1 MLGARVY
8 ICFFTATFVFFT
20 LRAQDAVITTAA
32 DTLFGEVKLLGYLK
46 PPKVQIAEKT
56 LKTEKGK
63 KRVLAISEVK
73 RFIMAQETYDPVQGP
88 DGIVFMKLEEEGY
101 LSLYAYQPEG
111 QLLYD
116 AHLLVK
122 KDGSRMPVPSMN
134 FRNAMRSFLSECPDV
149 VMKIEDKTY
158 SRDDLP
164 VIISEYNKCMRQHGE
179 DRRRAIA
186 YREFY
191 ARKVA
196 PWDTLQSRV
205 ERLQFEEGKD
215 VLEMINDV
223 KGKLKRSEPVP
234 KFLVNSLR
242 ENLSGTKLMGY
253 LEAAIAE
260 LEKE

>member
-1 MLGARVY
+1 MRGVR
-8 ICFFTATFVFFT
+8 CFLVIVLAALLSVPVQ
-20 LRAQDAVITTAA
+20 AQDYVVTTSG
-32 DTLFGEVKLLGYLK
+32 DTVRGEVKLLGYLK
-46 PPKVQIAEKT
+46 PPKVQITEKT
-56 LKTEKGK
+56 NKTDKGK
-63 KRVLAISEVK
+63 KRVFSISEVK

-122 KDGSRMPVPSMN
+122 KDGSRMPVPTMN

-164 VIISEYNKCMRQHGE
+164 VIIGEYNKCMRQHGE

-205 ERLQFEEGKD
+205 ERLQFEERKD
-215 VLEMINDV
+215 VLEMIKDV

-242 ENLSGTKLMGY
+242 ENLSGTKLVGY
-253 LEAAIAE
+253 LEIAIE
-260 LEKE
+260 GLDKE